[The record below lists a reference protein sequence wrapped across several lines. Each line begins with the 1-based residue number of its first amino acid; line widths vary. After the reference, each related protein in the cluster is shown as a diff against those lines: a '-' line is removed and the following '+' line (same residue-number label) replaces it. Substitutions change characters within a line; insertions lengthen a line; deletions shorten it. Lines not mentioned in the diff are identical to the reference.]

1 MSCTFW
7 FSPVPPARTDIA
19 QYSARVVPHLE
30 KLIDLKVVCPDAVQ
44 AGNLGDNQDL
54 DARKAG
60 SVTVRDLN
68 VARLSVYNI
77 GNNPVFHGQIL
88 RTGMRHPGIVIL
100 HDRALQ
106 DLCHAVLDD
115 ACDDGESDSFYQAAM
130 SHWYGR
136 AGRDAA
142 RAVLAGDVAASSLTH
157 DFPLFEVALQRALG
171 AVTHNPEVAAEMA
184 DRFPGMP
191 IATLPLP
198 YAPPIRREKDVLA
211 LRQDEPIRLVMFG
224 YLNPN
229 RRLCDFLRTWAQSPW
244 RGRFQLD
251 LAGEMNNGPEIK
263 AVIAELG
270 LGGQVR
276 SHGFLPDNQL
286 DALIRQAHLALN
298 LRNPTMGEAS
308 GSQLRIWA
316 NGVASVVSDTGWY
329 RQLPEGSVLRVST
342 QNEHLDLLTLLE
354 NLAECR
360 IDLAAIAQRG
370 GECLAASDPAIYAAS
385 LAEWLTCEMEA
396 MFTRWTETALI
407 EATARTYALCTPRRF
422 VPRLPTRLLT

>member
-1 MSCTFW
+1 MSCALW

-19 QYSARVVPHLE
+19 QYSARVVPHLR
-30 KLIDLKVVCPDAVQ
+30 KLIDLKVVCPDPVQ
-44 AGNLGDNQDL
+44 AGSPWDNQDL
-54 DARKAG
+54 DSREAG
-60 SVTVRDLN
+60 SLTMRDLN
-68 VARLSVYNI
+68 VSGLSLYNI

-88 RTGMRHPGIVIL
+88 RASMRHPGIVIL

-115 ACDDGESDSFYQAAM
+115 ACADGESDSFYQAAM

-142 RAVLAGDVAASSLTH
+142 RAARVGDVAVSSLAH
-157 DFPLFEVALQRALG
+157 DFPLFEVALQGALG
-171 AVTHNPEVAAEMA
+171 AVTHNSEVGAEIA

-198 YAPPIRREKDVLA
+198 YSPSITGGQSGSV
-211 LRQDEPIRLVMFG
+211 LRQDQSIRLVMFG

-229 RRLCDFLRTWAQSPW
+229 RRLGEFLRTWAQSPW
-244 RGRFQLD
+244 RARFELD
-251 LAGEMNNGPEIK
+251 LAGEMNNGPEIE
-263 AVIAELG
+263 AVIAEMG
-270 LGGQVR
+270 LGAQVR

-286 DALIRQAHLALN
+286 DALIGQAHLALN

-316 NGVASVVSDTGWY
+316 NGTASVVSDTGWY
-329 RQLPEGSVLRVST
+329 RQLPQGSVLRVST
-342 QNEHLDLLTLLE
+342 QNEHSDLLTLLE

-360 IDLAAIAQRG
+360 IDLAAIARRG
-370 GECLAASDPAIYAAS
+370 GECLAAGDPATYSVS
-385 LAEWLTCEMEA
+385 LAEWLTCGMEA

-407 EATARTYALCTPRRF
+407 EATARAYALSTPRQF
-422 VPRLPTRLLT
+422 VPRLPARLLV